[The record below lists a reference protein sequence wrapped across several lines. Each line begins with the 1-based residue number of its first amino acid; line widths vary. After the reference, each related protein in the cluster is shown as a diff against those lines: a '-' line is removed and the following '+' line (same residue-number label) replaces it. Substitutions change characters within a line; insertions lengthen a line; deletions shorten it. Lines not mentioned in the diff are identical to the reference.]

1 MGQEPF
7 IDYYEIPQISPRAD
21 QGTIERVYRLL
32 AKRYHPDNKETGNA
46 NKFDVLTKA
55 FRALSDP
62 QRRAGYDVVLQ
73 VIAKNKRN
81 RYNSKL

>member
-1 MGQEPF
+1 MGQETF
-7 IDYYEIPQISPRAD
+7 IDFYEILQIRPRAD
-21 QGTIERVYRLL
+21 LENIERVYRLL

-73 VIAKNKRN
+73 VVAKNKQN